1 VTQPPSP
8 GGVGAPGSV
17 PVCPRHPDRE
27 SYVRCQRCDRPTCPE
42 CQRPAAVGIQ
52 CVDCV
57 RNQARG
63 ARPARTVF
71 GGVASG
77 GSDRPVVTIG
87 IIAICV
93 VVYLLQIVPNSSV
106 TEDYK
111 FAPAYAVSEPWR
123 MLTSAFLHSPDLPL
137 HILFNMYAL
146 WMVGPYLEQLFGRAR
161 YLALY
166 LICALGGSVGYLLL
180 SSPDNGSQWFGGAVG
195 ASGAVFGLFG
205 AFFIVQRRLNRD
217 TGGVIAVLVVNFALG
232 FLPNVAW
239 QAHVGGLV
247 TGLLATA
254 ALAYAPR
261 ANRTAVQAGSL
272 AAVLVLLGVLFALK
286 VSSLPSGCA
295 ANDPPAFPQLCI
307 SLGTSS
313 THVIPPL

>member
-1 VTQPPSP
+1 MTQQPSP
-8 GGVGAPGSV
+8 GGVDAA

-27 SYVRCQRCDRPTCPE
+27 SFVRCQRCDRPTCPE

-71 GGVASG
+71 GGVASA

-87 IIAICV
+87 IIAACV
-93 VVYLLQIVPNSSV
+93 IAYVLQRIDPAV
-106 TEDYK
+106 TADYK
-111 FAPAYAVSEPWR
+111 FSPFLSVSEPWR
-123 MLTSAFLHSPDLPL
+123 LITSAFLHSPTGVPL

-180 SSPDNGSQWFGGAVG
+180 TSPGNYSQWYGGAVG

-217 TGGVIAVLVVNFALG
+217 TGPVIAVLVVNFALG

-261 ANRTAVQAGSL
+261 VNRTAIQAGAL
-272 AAVLVLLGVLFALK
+272 AGVVVLLGVLFAVK
-286 VSSLPSGCA
+286 VGTVPSACA
-295 ANDPPAFPQLCI
+295 ANPDPQVCI
-307 SLGTSS
+307 TLGTSS
-313 THVIPPL
+313 IGVIPQL